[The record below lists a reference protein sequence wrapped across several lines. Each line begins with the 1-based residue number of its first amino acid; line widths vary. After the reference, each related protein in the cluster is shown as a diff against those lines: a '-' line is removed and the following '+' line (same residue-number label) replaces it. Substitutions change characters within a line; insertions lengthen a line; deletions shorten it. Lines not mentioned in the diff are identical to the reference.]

1 MKAME
6 AINQADRLRPNAYS
20 AEEKL
25 RWLERIER
33 RVEREILEGYGEAD
47 DAQGP
52 LEPETEL
59 RAPSPYEELYLHF
72 LCAQM
77 SLGDGE
83 IESFNSFSALF
94 EALFSRFRNAW
105 NRGHM
110 PKTGGKRYF

>member
-25 RWLERIER
+25 RWLERLEER
-33 RVEREILEGYGEAD
+33 IRKEVPAGDEAEAEVGFGPEREL
-47 DAQGP
+47 
-52 LEPETEL
+52 L
-59 RAPSPYEELYLHF
+59 APGAYEELYLHF

-83 IESFNSFSALF
+83 TDSFNAANALF
-94 EALFSRFRNAW
+94 EAVFRQFRNAR
-105 NRGHM
+105 NRERL
-110 PKTGGKRYF
+110 PKTACKRYF

>member
-25 RWLERIER
+25 RWLERLEER
-33 RVEREILEGYGEAD
+33 IRKEVPAGDEAEAEVGFGPEREL
-47 DAQGP
+47 
-52 LEPETEL
+52 L
-59 RAPSPYEELYLHF
+59 APGAYEELYLHF

-83 IESFNSFSALF
+83 IESFNSFIALF
-94 EALFSRFRNAW
+94 EALFSRFRNTW
-105 NRGHM
+105 NREHL
-110 PKTGGKRYF
+110 PKSASKRYC